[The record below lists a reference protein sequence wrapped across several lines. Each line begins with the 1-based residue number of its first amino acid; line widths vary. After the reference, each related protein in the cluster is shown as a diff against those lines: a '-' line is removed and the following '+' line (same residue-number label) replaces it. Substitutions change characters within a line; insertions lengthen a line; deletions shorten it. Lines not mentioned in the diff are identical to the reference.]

1 MPVLSVQM
9 KLTEPSVSTAGSRRT
24 KALRRAMARAP
35 RASIIVIT
43 AGRASGMAATARLSA
58 VSSMSRRRLPPP
70 DAEGEEDG
78 ADRQYRDGELP
89 PEYGKASLQRRLC
102 RLDGFEQAGDPAEL
116 GRHAGRD
123 RKTATAAVGNDGALE
138 RHVGLIGDRQPGI
151 RRGSARFSAGMASP
165 VSAASLILRRGASTR
180 RRSAGTPLP
189 ASTSTTSPRTISAA
203 AIACRGRPARRRL
216 SEQRAA

>member
-24 KALRRAMARAP
+24 RALRRAMARAP

-58 VSSMSRRRLPPP
+58 VSSMSRRGSP
-70 DAEGEEDG
+70 
-78 ADRQYRDGELP
+78 RQMPRAKKTAQIASIAHGELP

-102 RLDGFEQAGDPAEL
+102 RLDGFEQAGDPAKL

-123 RKTATAAVGNDGALE
+123 RNTATAAVGNDGALE
-138 RHVGLIGDRQPGI
+138 RHV
-151 RRGSARFSAGMASP
+151 
-165 VSAASLILRRGASTR
+165 
-180 RRSAGTPLP
+180 
-189 ASTSTTSPRTISAA
+189 
-203 AIACRGRPARRRL
+203 
-216 SEQRAA
+216 